1 MVEAENRRTLLGT
14 LGGSLCPG
22 MDTARYHHGTLA
34 TRCVITGEQMDKNA
48 KSPIKWDDIK
58 RQKGVSDTQEKA
70 RKELDEYLKGTIE
83 PTTKK

>member
-1 MVEAENRRTLLGT
+1 
-14 LGGSLCPG
+14 
-22 MDTARYHHGTLA
+22 
-34 TRCVITGEQMDKNA
+34 MDKNA